1 MSGSANPPQRYSLK
15 ALDGLRQRLFSSWPS
30 ALATLVILYLAVR
43 LVPPLLDWALVR
55 AVWSP
60 QRATLCRAPGH
71 GACWAFVADKYRFIL
86 FGTYPVEQRWRPAIV
101 IVLLLGLFACTA
113 WRPGFKV
120 QGSKFKVP
128 SARSNGKL
136 GRLAVL
142 SLAGLVVIPSL
153 MWGGV
158 LGLSYVENERWGGL
172 ALTLLLA
179 TIGLVVA
186 FPLGVLLALG
196 RRSELPLVRWLFIAY
211 IELIRGVPLISV
223 LFMASVLLPLFLP
236 NGVAIDKLLRAQL
249 AMILFAAAYLAE
261 VVRGGL
267 QAIPRQQ
274 EEAALA
280 LGLGYWQRAGY
291 ITLPQALRISIPP
304 LVNTFIGFFKDTSLV
319 VIIGLFD
326 FLTTIKVSLSEP
338 AWSGFGV
345 EAYLFAALGY
355 FAFCYPMSRYS
366 RGLEAVQSSGFRVQ
380 RLGEPTGSDVE
391 L

>member
-1 MSGSANPPQRYSLK
+1 MSSMTQSAT
-15 ALDGLRQRLFSSWPS
+15 ALRAWLHFRLFSSWPNT
-30 ALATLVILYLAVR
+30 AATLFLLVLA
-43 LVPPLLDWALVR
+43 LWIVPPFIDWALLR

-60 QRATLCRAPGH
+60 QEGALCRTAGH

-86 FGTYPVEQRWRPAIV
+86 FGTYPADQQWRPA
-101 IVLLLGLFACTA
+101 LAFLPLLGLYA
-113 WRPGFKV
+113 W
-120 QGSKFKVP
+120 
-128 SARSNGKL
+128 SARRHRIHL
-136 GRLAVL
+136 RLACAW
-142 SLAGLVVIPSL
+142 LAGIIAIGVL

-158 LGLSYVENERWGGL
+158 FGLPYVENARWGGL
-172 ALTLLLA
+172 TLTLLLA
-179 TIGLVVA
+179 TIGLAFA

-196 RRSELPLVRWLFIAY
+196 RRSELPLIRWFSIAY

-223 LFMASVLLPLFLP
+223 LFMASVMLPLFLP
-236 NGVAIDKLLRAQL
+236 TGVSIDKLLRAQL

-280 LGLGYWQRAGY
+280 LGHTYWQRTGY
-291 ITLPQALRISIPP
+291 ILLPQALRIAIPP

-326 FLTTIKVSLSEP
+326 FLTTIKVALSEP
-338 AWSGFGV
+338 KWSGFGV

-355 FAFCYPMSRYS
+355 FVFCFPMSQYS
-366 RGLEAVQSSGFRVQ
+366 RSLEGA
-380 RLGEPTGSDVE
+380 PTSKNDPGY
-391 L
+391 LLR